1 MTETQ
6 EIILTNKFSKQICEH
21 NARTTVLHGKAV
33 GLLTNTHCNFKIA
46 VFENG
51 NEMITRAELRALEV
65 EFLNI

>member
-1 MTETQ
+1 VY
-6 EIILTNKFSKQICEH
+6 IK
-21 NARTTVLHGKAV
+21 HGKAV